1 MITWIVIFS
10 VIGLGKFVNLKG
22 LMELLEMDHLFQF
35 SACLKITFSK
45 SMGLLDLVA

>member
-22 LMELLEMDHLFQF
+22 LMELLEIDLCIPNGFRKW
-35 SACLKITFSK
+35 LKF
-45 SMGLLDLVA
+45 